1 MMWEWAKDRLKKK
14 TYVNVM
20 MRCEVCG
27 RCYVIGRHLKSEMW
41 VCPECGNVMVVKDI
55 STYPVAVDELVYA
68 GRCWNAE

>member
-1 MMWEWAKDRLKKK
+1 MMWEWAK
-14 TYVNVM
+14 
-20 MRCEVCG
+20 

-55 STYPVAVDELVYA
+55 STYPVVVDELVYA